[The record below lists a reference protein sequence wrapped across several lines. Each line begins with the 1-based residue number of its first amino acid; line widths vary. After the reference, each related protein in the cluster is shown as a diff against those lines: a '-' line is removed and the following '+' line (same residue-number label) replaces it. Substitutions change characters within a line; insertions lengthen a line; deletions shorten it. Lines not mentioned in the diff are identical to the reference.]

1 MLKKT
6 GRILAAAIVSI
17 MLMACAKPVDKVQT
31 PADNSLER
39 GRNYKEVI
47 EDFEDKGFTNIRTE
61 PIADQVYGRSIRD
74 GEVDHISVG
83 GDINYDSGVLV
94 PADTEVV
101 IYYHTYSKKSI
112 EEAAAKEAEKAEKAK
127 EKEENTS
134 EDQDTSSKDGSS
146 KDKDSKD
153 GNSKDSK
160 DKDSKDKKSKE

>member
-31 PADNSLER
+31 PADNRLER

-47 EDFEDKGFTNIRTE
+47 EDFEDKGFTNIKTE

-112 EEAAAKEAEKAEKAK
+112 EEAAAKEAEKAK

>member
-31 PADNSLER
+31 PADNRLER

-112 EEAAAKEAEKAEKAK
+112 EEAAAKEAEKAK

-134 EDQDTSSKDGSS
+134 EDQDKSSKDGSS

>member
-31 PADNSLER
+31 PADNRLER

-112 EEAAAKEAEKAEKAK
+112 EEAAAKEAEKAK

>member
-6 GRILAAAIVSI
+6 GRVLTAALISI
-17 MLMACAKPVDKVQT
+17 ILMACAKPVDKVQT

-47 EDFEDKGFTNIRTE
+47 EDFEDKGFTNIKTE

-101 IYYHTYSKKSI
+101 IYYHTYSKKSV
-112 EEAAAKEAEKAEKAK
+112 EEAAAKEEEKAEQAEKAEKSTEQ
-127 EKEENTS
+127 EKNTS
-134 EDQDTSSKDGSS
+134 EDQDE
-146 KDKDSKD
+146 
-153 GNSKDSK
+153 DSK
-160 DKDSKDKKSKE
+160 DKDSKDSRDKDNKDT

>member
-31 PADNSLER
+31 PADNRLER

-112 EEAAAKEAEKAEKAK
+112 EEAAAKEAEKAK

-134 EDQDTSSKDGSS
+134 EDQYKDSKDGSS
-146 KDKDSKD
+146 KDKDSED

>member
-31 PADNSLER
+31 PADNRLER

-74 GEVDHISVG
+74 GEVDHILVG

>member
-31 PADNSLER
+31 PADNRLER

-47 EDFEDKGFTNIRTE
+47 EDFEDKGFANIRTE

-112 EEAAAKEAEKAEKAK
+112 EEAAAKEAEKAK

-134 EDQDTSSKDGSS
+134 EDQYKDSKDGSS
-146 KDKDSKD
+146 KDKDSED

>member
-31 PADNSLER
+31 PADNRLER

-112 EEAAAKEAEKAEKAK
+112 EEAAAKEAEKAK
-127 EKEENTS
+127 EKEEDTS
-134 EDQDTSSKDGSS
+134 EDQDKSSKDGSS

-160 DKDSKDKKSKE
+160 DKDSKE

>member
-31 PADNSLER
+31 PADNRLER

-47 EDFEDKGFTNIRTE
+47 EDFEDKGFTNIKTE

-112 EEAAAKEAEKAEKAK
+112 EEAAAKEAEKAK

-134 EDQDTSSKDGSS
+134 EDQDKSSKDGSS